1 MSQEAS
7 LPAMF
12 LSSSH
17 GWRNRSIPPKQKYT
31 RLRLRK
37 KHNHSIDQYIVCFPN
52 LRRSLVFVNS
62 RVQGSDD
69 NDDDDDDDDEDD
81 ADGR

>member
-1 MSQEAS
+1 MDGETVQFHPS
-7 LPAMF
+7 
-12 LSSSH
+12 
-17 GWRNRSIPPKQKYT
+17 RNTQGFGSE
-31 RLRLRK
+31 K

-52 LRRSLVFVNS
+52 LRKSLVFVNS

-69 NDDDDDDDDEDD
+69 NDDDDDEDD